1 MDSKEI
7 VTTSRAMVVI
17 VIELVVKL
25 VAVMDMHREMHDIFN
40 VVMVNVQAVVANC
53 AVFLEIAT

>member
-1 MDSKEI
+1 
-7 VTTSRAMVVI
+7 MVVI